1 LLNKKSKKLDLENS
15 FERMQ
20 KREKVFTTVINTIFF
35 IVLLA
40 VMMMI
45 LSILNI
51 V

>member
-1 LLNKKSKKLDLENS
+1 LLNKKQSEPESDKA
-15 FERMQ
+15 FEQMQ
-20 KREKVFTTVINTIFF
+20 KKEKLFTSVINTIFF

-40 VMMMI
+40 VLMVI